1 MSAAEERISYLPS
14 EGMSYDPE
22 ESKYWDSKA
31 LKQEVDRAF
40 EICHGCRMC
49 FKFCD
54 SFPNLF
60 KLLDEKYDGKVSDL
74 QDKDVDHVMDACF
87 QCKLCEVQCPYTPR

>member
-1 MSAAEERISYLPS
+1 MSATEERISYLPS
-14 EGMSYDPE
+14 EGLSYVPE

-31 LKQEVDRAF
+31 LKKEVDRAF

-60 KLLDEKYDGKVSDL
+60 KLLDEKYDGKVSGL
-74 QDKDVDHVMDACF
+74 QDKDIDHDNDDKAI
-87 QCKLCEVQCPYTPR
+87 